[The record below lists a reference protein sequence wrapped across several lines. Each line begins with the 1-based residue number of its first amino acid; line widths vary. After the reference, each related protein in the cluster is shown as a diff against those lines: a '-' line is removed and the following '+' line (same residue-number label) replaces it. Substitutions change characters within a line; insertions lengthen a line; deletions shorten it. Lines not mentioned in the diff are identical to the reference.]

1 MENTGKI
8 SNAQAVM
15 GEMDIHD
22 EERARPFLMSLKIWK
37 RLLPFAVSCAILIYL
52 FWYIDIRQCLHAL
65 LNADMTLYV
74 PSVIVLI
81 IATFILD
88 TQNLAET
95 LKHFQYPLTWK
106 NAFTLRGVTY
116 LIMTIDY
123 SVGMGVLIYYLKNH
137 LGIPVMRSTGLMAF
151 FNGITQK
158 ALVYMAII
166 GLIILSPTSALLR
179 NLLIFFIGFAL
190 LDILFIVVLKKL
202 PSRGLALKIKNMNL
216 LKVFHEAP
224 WRTYGVLIFWRILYY
239 AFFVAFFYFAV
250 RAFNMQIP
258 LVALIA
264 YVPIIL
270 LVISLPIAPGGF
282 GTAQATMLILFKD
295 YGTNMD
301 IMAFG
306 LTYTTSILVLRYLI
320 GLFYAKHIKGLPA
333 GNGDIEEQGNK

>member
-1 MENTGKI
+1 
-8 SNAQAVM
+8 M
-15 GEMDIHD
+15 GEMHLAH
-22 EERARPFLMSLKIWK
+22 EEKVRPFLLNLKTWK
-37 RLLPFAVSCAILIYL
+37 RLLPMAVSCAILIYL
-52 FWYIDIRQCLHAL
+52 FWYIDIRQCFNAL
-65 LNADMTLYV
+65 MNADMTIYV
-74 PSVIVLI
+74 PSVLILI
-81 IATFILD
+81 IATFLLD

-95 LKHFQYPLTWK
+95 LRHFQYPLSWK
-106 NAFTLRGVTY
+106 NAFILRGVTY

-123 SVGMGVLIYYLKNH
+123 SVGMGVLIYYLKKH
-137 LGIPVMRSTGLMAF
+137 LGVPVMRSTGLMTF

-166 GLIILSPTSALLR
+166 GLIILSPASALLR
-179 NLLIFFIGFAL
+179 NLLFFFIGFAI
-190 LDILFIVVLKKL
+190 LDLLFIIVLKRL
-202 PSRGLALKIKNMNL
+202 PSRGLALKIKNLNL

-224 WRTYGVLIFWRILYY
+224 WRTYGILLFWRIMYY
-239 AFFVAFFYFAV
+239 AFFIVFFYVAV

-258 LVALIA
+258 LIALIA

-320 GLFYAKHIKGLPA
+320 GLSFAKHIKGLPT
-333 GNGDIEEQGNK
+333 GEVDINKQEI

>member
-8 SNAQAVM
+8 SNAQALM
-15 GEMDIHD
+15 GEMDLSH
-22 EERARPFLMSLKIWK
+22 EEKVRSFLTNTKIWK
-37 RLLPFAVSCAILIYL
+37 RLLPLAISSAILIYL
-52 FWYIDIRQCLHAL
+52 FWYIDIRQCLSAL
-65 LNADMTLYV
+65 LNANMAIYV
-74 PSVIVLI
+74 PAVLVLI
-81 IATFILD
+81 FSTFLLD
-88 TQNLAET
+88 TQNLAIT
-95 LKHFQYPLTWK
+95 LKHFHYPLSWK

-123 SVGMGVLIYYLKNH
+123 SVGMGVLIYYLKKH
-137 LGIPVMRSTGLMAF
+137 LGIPVMRSTGLMTF

-158 ALVYMAII
+158 ALIYMAII
-166 GLIILSPTSALLR
+166 GLIILSPTSALLDK
-179 NLLIFFIGFAL
+179 LLIFFIGFSI
-190 LDILFIVVLKKL
+190 LDLLFIVALKKL
-202 PSRGLALKIKNMNL
+202 PPRGLALKIRNLNL
-216 LKVFHEAP
+216 LRVFHEAP
-224 WRTYGVLIFWRILYY
+224 WRTYGILLFWRMVYY
-239 AFFVAFFYFAV
+239 AFFIVFFYVAV

-258 LVALIA
+258 LIALIA

-320 GLFYAKHIKGLPA
+320 GLSYAKHIKGLPA
-333 GNGDIEEQGNK
+333 GEVAANKQET

>member
-15 GEMDIHD
+15 GDMDICD
-22 EERARPFLMSLKIWK
+22 EERGRPFLMNLKTWK
-37 RLLPFAVSCAILIYL
+37 RLLPLAVSAAILIYL
-52 FWYIDIRQCLHAL
+52 FWYIDIRLCFNAL
-65 LNADMTLYV
+65 MNADMAIYV
-74 PSVIVLI
+74 PSVVVLI
-81 IATFILD
+81 FATFLLD
-88 TQNLAET
+88 TQNLAAT
-95 LKHFQYPLTWK
+95 LKHFHYPLTWK

-123 SVGMGVLIYYLKNH
+123 SVGLGVLIYYLKKH

-166 GLIILSPTSALLR
+166 GLIIMSPTSALLG
-179 NLLIFFIGFAL
+179 NMLIFFVGFAVLDFL
-190 LDILFIVVLKKL
+190 LIVVLKKI

-216 LKVFHEAP
+216 LKAFHEAS

-239 AFFVAFFYFAV
+239 ALFVAFFYVAV

-258 LVALIA
+258 LVTLIA

-282 GTAQATMLILFKD
+282 GTAQAAMLILFKD

-333 GNGDIEEQGNK
+333 ETSDIGKQEN

>member
-8 SNAQAVM
+8 SNAQAV
-15 GEMDIHD
+15 GEMDIPG
-22 EERARPFLMSLKIWK
+22 EERARPFLMNPKTWK
-37 RLLPFAVSCAILIYL
+37 RLLPLAVSCTILVYL
-52 FWYIDIRQCLHAL
+52 FRHIDIRLCLSTL
-65 LNADMTLYV
+65 LNADMVLFV

-81 IATFILD
+81 FVTFLLD
-88 TQNLAET
+88 TQNLAAT
-95 LKHFQYPLTWK
+95 LKHFHYPLSWK

-123 SVGMGVLIYYLKNH
+123 SVGMGVLIYYLKKH
-137 LGIPVMRSTGLMAF
+137 LGIPVMRSTGLMTF
-151 FNGITQK
+151 FNGVTQK
-158 ALVYMAII
+158 ALIYMAII
-166 GLIILSPTSALLR
+166 GLIVLSPTSVLLH
-179 NLLIFFIGFAL
+179 NLLIFFIGFAIM
-190 LDILFIVVLKKL
+190 DFLFIVVLKQL
-202 PSRGLALKIKNMNL
+202 PSRGLALKIKNLNL

-224 WRTYGVLIFWRILYY
+224 WRTYGILLFWRILYY
-239 AFFVAFFYFAV
+239 CIFIAFFYVAV

-282 GTAQATMLILFKD
+282 GTAQAAMLILFKD
-295 YGTNMD
+295 YGTTTN

-320 GLFYAKHIKGLPA
+320 GLSFAKHINGLPA
-333 GNGDIEEQGNK
+333 GEGGVREQGN

>member
-8 SNAQAVM
+8 SNAQAVV
-15 GEMDIHD
+15 GEMDIPD
-22 EERARPFLMSLKIWK
+22 EERARSFLMNSKTWK
-37 RLLPFAVSCAILIYL
+37 RLLPIAVSGAILFYL
-52 FWYIDIRQCLHAL
+52 FWYIDIRQCFNAL
-65 LNADMTLYV
+65 LNADMTIYV
-74 PSVIVLI
+74 PSVLILI
-81 IATFILD
+81 IATFLLD

-95 LKHFQYPLTWK
+95 LKHFQYPLSWK

-123 SVGMGVLIYYLKNH
+123 SVGMGVLIYYLKKH
-137 LGIPVMRSTGLMAF
+137 LGIPVMRSTGLMTF

-166 GLIILSPTSALLR
+166 GLIILSPASALLR
-179 NLLIFFIGFAL
+179 NLLFFFIGFAV
-190 LDILFIVVLKKL
+190 LDFLFIVVLKRL
-202 PSRGLALKIKNMNL
+202 PSRGLALKIKNLNL

-224 WRTYGVLIFWRILYY
+224 WRTYGILLFWRIMYY
-239 AFFVAFFYFAV
+239 AFFIVFFYVAV

-258 LVALIA
+258 LIALIA

-282 GTAQATMLILFKD
+282 GTAQATMLVLFKD

-320 GLFYAKHIKGLPA
+320 GLSFAKHIKGLPT
-333 GNGDIEEQGNK
+333 GEVDINKQEI

>member
-1 MENTGKI
+1 
-8 SNAQAVM
+8 M
-15 GEMDIHD
+15 GEMHLVH
-22 EERARPFLMSLKIWK
+22 EEKVRPFLLNLKTWK
-37 RLLPFAVSCAILIYL
+37 RLLPIAVSCAILIYL
-52 FWYIDIRQCLHAL
+52 FRQIDIRLCLNAL
-65 LNADMTLYV
+65 LNADMAIYV
-74 PSVIVLI
+74 PSVITLI
-81 IATFILD
+81 LVTFLLD

-95 LKHFQYPLTWK
+95 LKHFHYPLSWK

-123 SVGMGVLIYYLKNH
+123 SVGMGVLIYYLKKH
-137 LGIPVMRSTGLMAF
+137 LGIPVMRSTGLMTF

-166 GLIILSPTSALLR
+166 GLMILSPTSVLLR

-190 LDILFIVVLKKL
+190 LDILFIIILKTL
-202 PSRGLALKIKNMNL
+202 PSRGLSLKIKNMNL

-224 WRTYGVLIFWRILYY
+224 WRTYGVLIFWRMLYY
-239 AFFVAFFYFAV
+239 AFFVAFFYVAV

-282 GTAQATMLILFKD
+282 GTAQATMLLLFKD
-295 YGTNMD
+295 YGTPLN

-306 LTYTTSILVLRYLI
+306 LIYTTSILVLRYLI

-333 GNGDIEEQGNK
+333 GEGSTSEQRN

>member
-8 SNAQAVM
+8 SNAQALM
-15 GEMDIHD
+15 EEMDLPH
-22 EERARPFLMSLKIWK
+22 EERVRPFFMNPKTWK
-37 RLLPFAVSCAILIYL
+37 RLLPIAVSCAILIYL
-52 FWYIDIRQCLHAL
+52 FWYIDIRLCLSAL
-65 LNADMTLYV
+65 LNANMALYV

-81 IATFILD
+81 LATFLLD
-88 TQNLAET
+88 TQNLAAT
-95 LKHFQYPLTWK
+95 LKHFHYPLSWK

-116 LIMTIDY
+116 LVMTIDY
-123 SVGMGVLIYYLKNH
+123 SVGMGVLIYYLKKH

-179 NLLIFFIGFAL
+179 NLLIFFIGFAI
-190 LDILFIVVLKKL
+190 LDLLFIVVLKKL
-202 PSRGLALKIKNMNL
+202 PSRGLALKIKNLNL

-224 WRTYGVLIFWRILYY
+224 WRTYGILLFWRIIYY
-239 AFFVAFFYFAV
+239 AFFIAFFYVAV

-258 LVALIA
+258 FIALIA

-320 GLFYAKHIKGLPA
+320 GLSFAKHIKGLPA
-333 GNGDIEEQGNK
+333 GESDVRKQEN

>member
-8 SNAQAVM
+8 SNAQAFVE
-15 GEMDIHD
+15 EMNLPR
-22 EERARPFLMSLKIWK
+22 EERARSFLMNSKIWK
-37 RLLPFAVSCAILIYL
+37 RLLPIAVSCAILFYL
-52 FWYIDIRQCLHAL
+52 FWYIDIRQCFNAL
-65 LNADMTLYV
+65 MNADMTIYV
-74 PSVIVLI
+74 PAVLVLI
-81 IATFILD
+81 LATFLLD
-88 TQNLAET
+88 TQNLAAT
-95 LKHFQYPLTWK
+95 LKHFHYPLSWK

-123 SVGMGVLIYYLKNH
+123 SVGLGVLIYYLKKH
-137 LGIPVMRSTGLMAF
+137 FGIPVMRSTGLMAF

-179 NLLIFFIGFAL
+179 NLLIFLIGFAI
-190 LDILFIVVLKKL
+190 LDILLIVVLKKL
-202 PSRGLALKIKNMNL
+202 PSRGLALKIRNLNL
-216 LKVFHEAP
+216 LKVFHEAS
-224 WRTYGVLIFWRILYY
+224 WRTYGMLLFWRMVYY
-239 AFFVAFFYFAV
+239 AFFIAFFYVAV

-258 LVALIA
+258 LIALLA

-282 GTAQATMLILFKD
+282 GTAQAAMLILFKD

-320 GLFYAKHIKGLPA
+320 GLSFAKHIKGIPA
-333 GNGDIEEQGNK
+333 GEVDTNKQEI

>member
-22 EERARPFLMSLKIWK
+22 EERARPFLMNFKIWK
-37 RLLPFAVSCAILIYL
+37 RLLPLAVSCAILIYL
-52 FWYIDIRQCLHAL
+52 FWYIDIRLCINAL
-65 LNADMTLYV
+65 LNADMSLYV

-81 IATFILD
+81 IATFLLD

-95 LKHFQYPLTWK
+95 LKHFHYPLSWK

-123 SVGMGVLIYYLKNH
+123 SVGMGVLIYYLKKH
-137 LGIPVMRSTGLMAF
+137 LGIPVMRSTGLMTF

-166 GLIILSPTSALLR
+166 GLIILPPTSALLR

-224 WRTYGVLIFWRILYY
+224 WRTYGILLFWRIIYY
-239 AFFVAFFYFAV
+239 AFFIAFFYVAV

-295 YGTNMD
+295 YGTTMD

-320 GLFYAKHIKGLPA
+320 GLFFAKHIKGLPV
-333 GNGDIEEQGNK
+333 GDGGVREQGS

>member
-1 MENTGKI
+1 MDKTAKI
-8 SNAQAVM
+8 SNSQAVK
-15 GEMDIHD
+15 GNMDFPH
-22 EERARPFLMSLKIWK
+22 EERARPFLMNTKLWK
-37 RLLPFAVSCAILIYL
+37 QLLPLAVSGAILLYL
-52 FWYIDIRQCLHAL
+52 FRHIDIRMCFNAMLTANVSLYIPSLIAL
-65 LNADMTLYV
+65 
-74 PSVIVLI
+74 ILI
-81 IATFILD
+81 TFLLD

-95 LKHFQYPLTWK
+95 LKHFHYPLSWK

-137 LGIPVMRSTGLMAF
+137 LGIPVMRSTGLMTF

-158 ALVYMAII
+158 ALGYMAII
-166 GLIILSPTSALLR
+166 GLVILSPASGLLR

-190 LDILFIVVLKKL
+190 LDILFIIVLKKL
-202 PSRGLALKIKNMNL
+202 PSRGLALKIKSMNL

-239 AFFVAFFYFAV
+239 ACFVAFFYIAV

-282 GTAQATMLILFKD
+282 GTAQATMLLLFKD
-295 YGTNMD
+295 YGTPLN

-306 LTYTTSILVLRYLI
+306 LIYTTSILVLRYLI
-320 GLFYAKHIKGLPA
+320 GLLYAKHIKGLPA
-333 GNGDIEEQGNK
+333 GEDSTSEQRN

>member
-1 MENTGKI
+1 MNSKT
-8 SNAQAVM
+8 
-15 GEMDIHD
+15 
-22 EERARPFLMSLKIWK
+22 WK
-37 RLLPFAVSCAILIYL
+37 RLLPIAVSCAILIYL
-52 FWYIDIRQCLHAL
+52 FWYIDIRQCFDAL
-65 LNADMTLYV
+65 MNADMTVYV
-74 PSVIVLI
+74 PAVLVLI
-81 IATFILD
+81 LATFLLD
-88 TQNLAET
+88 TQNLAAT
-95 LKHFQYPLTWK
+95 LRHFHYPLSWK

-123 SVGMGVLIYYLKNH
+123 SVGLGVLIYYLKKH

-166 GLIILSPTSALLR
+166 GLIILSPTSPLLHH
-179 NLLIFFIGFAL
+179 LLIFLIGFAI
-190 LDILFIVVLKKL
+190 LDFLFIVVLKKL
-202 PSRGLALKIKNMNL
+202 PSRGLALKIKNLNL

-224 WRTYGVLIFWRILYY
+224 WRTYGMLLFWRIIYY
-239 AFFVAFFYFAV
+239 AFFIAFFYVAV

-258 LVALIA
+258 LIALIA

-282 GTAQATMLILFKD
+282 GTAQAAMLILFKD

-320 GLFYAKHIKGLPA
+320 GLSFAKHIKGIPA
-333 GNGDIEEQGNK
+333 GEVDTNKQEI

>member
-1 MENTGKI
+1 
-8 SNAQAVM
+8 M
-15 GEMDIHD
+15 GEMELRD
-22 EERARPFLMSLKIWK
+22 EERARPYLMKPGIWK
-37 RLLPFAVSCAILIYL
+37 RLLPLAVSCGILIYL
-52 FWYIDIRQCLHAL
+52 FWYIDIRLFLNAL
-65 LNADMTLYV
+65 LNADMVIYV
-74 PSVIVLI
+74 PAVLVLI
-81 IATFILD
+81 FVTFLLD
-88 TQNLAET
+88 TQNLAIT
-95 LKHFQYPLTWK
+95 LKHFHYPLSWK

-137 LGIPVMRSTGLMAF
+137 LGIPVMRSTGLMTF

-158 ALVYMAII
+158 SLIYMAVI
-166 GLIILSPTSALLR
+166 GLIILAPTSELLR
-179 NLLIFFIGFAL
+179 NLLIIFIGFAA
-190 LDILFIVVLKKL
+190 LDFLFIVVLKKM

-224 WRTYGVLIFWRILYY
+224 WRTYAVLIFWRTLYY
-239 AFFVAFFYFAV
+239 SLFVAFFYVAV

-295 YGTNMD
+295 YGTAMD

-320 GLFYAKHIKGLPA
+320 GLFYAKHIKGIPA
-333 GNGDIEEQGNK
+333 GEGGIREQGI

>member
-1 MENTGKI
+1 
-8 SNAQAVM
+8 M

-22 EERARPFLMSLKIWK
+22 EGRTSSFLMNSKTWK
-37 RLLPFAVSCAILIYL
+37 RLLPVAVSCAILIYL
-52 FWYIDIRQCLHAL
+52 FWYVDIRLCFSAL
-65 LNADMTLYV
+65 MNADMTIYL

-81 IATFILD
+81 IVTFLLD
-88 TQNLAET
+88 TQNLAAT
-95 LKHFQYPLTWK
+95 LKHFHYPLSWK
-106 NAFTLRGVTY
+106 NAFALRGVTY

-123 SVGMGVLIYYLKNH
+123 SVGMGVLIYYLKKH

-166 GLIILSPTSALLR
+166 GLIILSPISALLR
-179 NLLIFFIGFAL
+179 NLLLLFIGFAI
-190 LDILFIVVLKKL
+190 LDFLFIIVLKKL
-202 PSRGLALKIKNMNL
+202 PSRGLALKIKNLNL
-216 LKVFHEAP
+216 LKVFHEAS
-224 WRTYGVLIFWRILYY
+224 WRTYCILLFWRIIYY
-239 AFFVAFFYFAV
+239 AFFIVFFYVAV

-258 LVALIA
+258 LIALIA

-282 GTAQATMLILFKD
+282 GTAQATMLVLFKD

-320 GLFYAKHIKGLPA
+320 GLSFAKHIKGLPA
-333 GNGDIEEQGNK
+333 GEVDTNKQEI